1 MPLKYAIKIDKVNPQ
16 HKSQLITCQNAK
28 MEDLREAVGK
38 ACNISG
44 SKLVLADL
52 YKNYLYTFLVD
63 GKAISG
69 IRSSDVTIA

>member
-1 MPLKYAIKIDKVNPQ
+1 
-16 HKSQLITCQNAK
+16 

-38 ACNISG
+38 ACDISG

-52 YKNYLYTFLVD
+52 YKNYLYTFLAD